1 MNNENTQVR
10 PLPGKK
16 LNCKECEKTTYVKLT
31 AKQVLEIID
40 KKCAPTVKTEFK
52 KGTGVHTVII
62 LPEAKEYLESVIG
75 YGKRKPR
82 PYNYYEQMFHGI
94 GHIFGDENGYTVVIS
109 HFIYINAYN
118 RSRTGAKIID
128 GENDGIFQRLEYERN
143 VIRENEITCNVDE
156 NGYIIDPFVTYGGSM
171 LVLLGHTHP
180 NGLDC
185 FFSGPDR
192 ISSIDTPDFPAAT
205 FVCNPMKEN
214 MLAMVGGD
222 ENTRVI
228 LCSKK
233 KISEKRDK
241 VVSLPEFSKKDIK
254 TSIYD
259 KYEDLDKNAD
269 KSVRRES
276 VEGTEKESGKER
288 IDYLLEALLAN
299 DNISINEAAEICSYI
314 VSKIKDTGECKTC
327 TQNEKSDFRIK
338 KSFTGTTLFD
348 FSMSVKAE
356 KKHGWKNS

>member
-1 MNNENTQVR
+1 MINNNNQVR
-10 PLPGKK
+10 PLPRKK
-16 LNCKECEKTTYVKLT
+16 IDSKECDKTTYKKLT
-31 AKQVLEIID
+31 VNQVLDIID

-52 KGTGVHTVII
+52 KGTGIHTVII
-62 LPEAKEYLESVIG
+62 LPEAKEYLEAVIG
-75 YGKRKPR
+75 YGKKMPR
-82 PYNYYEQMFHGI
+82 PYNHYEQMFHGI
-94 GHIFGDENGYTVVIS
+94 GHIFGDKNGYTIVIT

-118 RSRTGAKIID
+118 RSGTGAKIID

-143 VIRENEITCNVDE
+143 VIRENEITCNIDE

-185 FFSGPDR
+185 FFSGPDK

-233 KISEKRDK
+233 NSSEKHDIA
-241 VVSLPEFSKKDIK
+241 VSLPKFSKKDINNIGRSAMEK
-254 TSIYD
+254 T
-259 KYEDLDKNAD
+259 ENEA
-269 KSVRRES
+269 
-276 VEGTEKESGKER
+276 EKETGKER
-288 IDYLLEALLAN
+288 IDYLLESLLVN
-299 DNISINEAAEICSYI
+299 DNISINEAAELCSYI

-327 TQNEKSDFRIK
+327 TPNEKSDFRIR
-338 KSFTGTTLFD
+338 KSFRGTTSFD
-348 FSMSVKAE
+348 FSMSVKSE